1 MSTVQTDSSKLP
13 GLFAFAAASVLA
25 IAACAPSGA
34 STATSIAAP
43 ANITDPMLQ
52 TASSSRG
59 MVASA
64 SKLATAVG
72 ATVLAQGGNAVDAA
86 AATSFA
92 LAVTEP
98 SMSGLGG
105 RVSIVIRVANGEV
118 VGVDGLNQVPR
129 GFRDSTG
136 APAGYTMSAIPG
148 VPSAIVSIVR
158 RYGTWPLSRI
168 IAPAIALAENGYPLG
183 PLEASRMAEAAAELR
198 RYSGSRRYFLKPD
211 GTPYAEGE
219 LFVQR
224 DLARTLRAIADG
236 GDSAFYRG
244 WIADSIHADMMR
256 NGGFI
261 TREALAGYQAIP
273 AIIVRGRYRGYDLV
287 SNYEPAS
294 GHVVIEALQ
303 IMERFNLSERSTAE
317 YASIV
322 GQAMQLALA
331 DRSRRFGTLEESAR
345 RLTSPE
351 HAAERAR
358 EVGDPSPPAP
368 RPGDDDETWWLRPDQ
383 DNTTHVSVVDENRMA
398 VALTQSLG
406 PSLGSRVSSPGT
418 GFLFATRLGNVP
430 GSRPGST
437 IAPTIITDSAGRT
450 RYVLGAAGDARI
462 ISAVI
467 QTVSRMFDQRL
478 PLEQAIASP
487 RLHPMGRGSIR
498 VERGGRIGWSDA
510 DIVRLRQLGFQ
521 LDTAPSSFFARVHAV
536 AVNQDALRLIG
547 VAEPRGLGSAAG
559 PRP

>member
-1 MSTVQTDSSKLP
+1 MAV
-13 GLFAFAAASVLA
+13 
-25 IAACAPSGA
+25 ACAPSSSTTTSPLAA
-34 STATSIAAP
+34 SPSITDPVLQTATSA
-43 ANITDPMLQ
+43 
-52 TASSSRG
+52 RG

-105 RVSIVIRVANGEV
+105 RTSIVIKLPNGDV
-118 VGVDGLNQVPR
+118 VGVDGLNQVRR
-129 GFRDSTG
+129 GFRDSTE
-136 APAGYTMSAIPG
+136 ALDGYTRSAIPG
-148 VPSAIVSIVR
+148 VPAAVISMVR
-158 RYGTWPLSRI
+158 RYGTWPISRI
-168 IAPAIALAENGYPLG
+168 IAPAIALAENGFPLG
-183 PLEASRMAEAAAELR
+183 PLEATRMAEAARELR
-198 RYSGSRRYFLKPD
+198 QYSGSRRYFLKPD
-211 GTPYAEGE
+211 GSPYAEGDR
-219 LFVQR
+219 FVQR
-224 DLARTLRAIADG
+224 DLARTLRAISDG

-244 WIADSIHADMMR
+244 WIADSIHADMVR

-261 TREALAGYQAIP
+261 TREELAAYQAKP
-273 AIIVRGRYRGYDLV
+273 AIIVRGRYRGHELV

-303 IMERFNLSERSTAE
+303 IMERFQLSKRPPAE

-331 DRSRRFGTLEESAR
+331 DRSRRFGSPDESAR
-345 RLTSPE
+345 RLTSSE

-358 EVGDPSPPAP
+358 AIGDPAPPSASP
-368 RPGDDDETWWLRPDQ
+368 RDDETWWLRPDQ
-383 DNTTHVSVVDENRMA
+383 DNTTHLSVVDANRMA

-418 GFLFATRLGNVP
+418 GFLFATRLGTVP

-437 IAPTIITDSAGRT
+437 IAPTIISDSTGRT

-467 QTVSRMFDQRL
+467 QTVSRLFDEHL
-478 PLEQAIASP
+478 PLEQAVAAP
-487 RLHPMGRGSIR
+487 RVHPMGHASLR
-498 VERGGRIGWSDA
+498 VERGARIGWTDA
-510 DIVRLRQLGFQ
+510 DVVRLRQLGFQ
-521 LDTAPSSFFARVHAV
+521 VDTAPSSYFARVHAV
-536 AVNQDALRLIG
+536 AIDHDARRLNG

-559 PRP
+559 PRQ